1 MVACIIVT
9 EIQTSF
15 PFILRGS
22 ACFKIWIVMWKIQEM
37 VPKSWEKWNC
47 YANYTNHCN
56 FIFISNVCRLLFDFF
71 FVFRR
76 RKRFEEPRDIHS
88 ARFVYCYDPGPP
100 LICLFQRA
108 FLSCLLVYPGV
119 SCVLT
124 CFSFDLDQ
132 DIAARGHIAGLIKR
146 QLLQH
151 VADWGQGCWCL
162 RTSIRLF
169 FNNFLKLTHKAN

>member
-1 MVACIIVT
+1 MQITRTTV
-9 EIQTSF
+9 
-15 PFILRGS
+15 ILFLS
-22 ACFKIWIVMWKIQEM
+22 LTFADFCL
-37 VPKSWEKWNC
+37 
-47 YANYTNHCN
+47 T
-56 FIFISNVCRLLFDFF
+56 FF
-71 FVFRR
+71 FLCFADG
-76 RKRFEEPRDIHS
+76 RFEEPRDIHS

-132 DIAARGHIAGLIKR
+132 DIAARGHIVGLIKR

-151 VADWGQGCWCL
+151 VAD
-162 RTSIRLF
+162 
-169 FNNFLKLTHKAN
+169 